1 MPPCPSPA
9 RRAGVGLGKHLLRLS
24 SPRPP
29 RERKATMRHDAAATL
44 PTPPRV
50 YWLLARGEAG
60 RTEMLTVD
68 LDGRGGALAV
78 FGFEDEA
85 EMFSLWASG
94 GEWRLKETTAEELA
108 RILSGPY
115 AALRF
120 VALDPLPELLVCWGM
135 VGLVSLRRERFV
147 DRLLEKAGLGRAEPL
162 AL

>member
-44 PTPPRV
+44 PTSPRV
-50 YWLLARGEAG
+50 YWLLVRGEAG
-60 RTEMLTVD
+60 RTEMLTMD
-68 LDGRGGALAV
+68 LDGLGGALAV
-78 FGFEDEA
+78 FGFEEEA

-94 GEWRLKETTAEELA
+94 GQWRLKETTAEELA
-108 RILSGPY
+108 RMLSGPY

-120 VALDPLPELLVCWGM
+120 VALDPLPELVSWGM

-147 DRLLEKAGLGRAEPL
+147 DRLLEKSGLERAEPL